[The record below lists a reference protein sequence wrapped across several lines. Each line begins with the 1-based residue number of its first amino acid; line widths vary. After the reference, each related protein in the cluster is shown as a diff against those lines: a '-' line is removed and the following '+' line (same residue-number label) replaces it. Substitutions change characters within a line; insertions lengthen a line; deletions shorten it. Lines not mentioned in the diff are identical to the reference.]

1 MKVVATTRV
10 KQGTSASRRLRRA
23 NQVPG
28 IVYGG
33 SAATNISMEH
43 NPLYHSMRVES
54 FHSTILD
61 MEIDGKAERVLLRDA
76 QWHPY
81 KPQILHVDFQRIT
94 NDTIITMKVPVH
106 FTGEEVSPAVKT
118 GGAIVSHITTELLVR
133 CLAVNLPEFITVDL
147 STAELGHAIRV
158 SSIILPEG
166 VKIANRKEDPVLATF
181 IVPGEE
187 EVTPTSAPAAP
198 AAAPATKGAAAKL
211 AAAGAAAPAAGKAPA
226 KAPAKK

>member
-1 MKVVATTRV
+1 MKVVATTRNT
-10 KQGTSASRRLRRA
+10 QGSGASRRLRRA

-33 SAATNISMEH
+33 AAATNISLDH

-54 FHSTILD
+54 FHSSILD
-61 MEIDGKAERVLLRDA
+61 IEIDGKAERVLLRDA

-94 NDTIITMKVPVH
+94 NDTVIAMKVPVH
-106 FTGEEVSPAVKT
+106 FSGEELSPAVKT

-133 CLAVNLPEFITVDL
+133 CLAVNLPEFISVDL
-147 STAELGHAIRV
+147 SKAELGHAVRV
-158 SSIILPEG
+158 SSIQLPEG
-166 VKIANRKEDPVLATF
+166 VKVANSKEDPVLATF
-181 IVPGEE
+181 VVPGAE
-187 EVTPTSAPAAP
+187 EVTPTAAPAAP

-211 AAAGAAAPAAGKAPA
+211 AAAGAAAAPAA